1 MGGASDEKTTRV
13 REQTMSRML
22 TLRVTVEAWEA
33 LVEVIR
39 STGITVEWTVGENG
53 VIDVLFSK
61 TFSEQ
66 S

>member
-1 MGGASDEKTTRV
+1 
-13 REQTMSRML
+13 MSRML